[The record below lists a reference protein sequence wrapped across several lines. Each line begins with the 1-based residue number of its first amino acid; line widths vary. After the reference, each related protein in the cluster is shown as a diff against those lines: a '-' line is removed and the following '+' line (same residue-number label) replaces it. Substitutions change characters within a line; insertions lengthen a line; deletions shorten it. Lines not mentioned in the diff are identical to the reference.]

1 MSAKGPAL
9 GLIMF
14 AAALLPPRDA
24 AFGADTFTF
33 KADRM
38 SGGRVSG
45 KEITMLTGNAEVR
58 SDKLILKADRIELQG
73 DDNQFI
79 DCSGDV
85 WGMEEEKNILFQ
97 TDRLRY
103 DRKLKIA
110 RLEGNSTLEDR
121 ENEIVAKGRFIEY
134 DDQNEITVFQIS
146 VRLFKDDLVCR
157 SEYAVYRRQ
166 AKLLDLSGFPVVF
179 KKNDE
184 FRADRIRVDLE
195 TDDVSMEGS
204 VSGSIQEKEKEAET
218 PPVEAAEGAEI
229 PAAVETEAAESV
241 EADETAESAEAAVSG
256 EETPPGGE

>member
-1 MSAKGPAL
+1 MSARGAAL
-9 GLIMF
+9 GLL
-14 AAALLPPRDA
+14 AAAILLPRDA
-24 AFGADTFTF
+24 ACGADTFTF
-33 KADRM
+33 RADRM
-38 SGGRVSG
+38 SGGRASG

-58 SDKLILKADRIELQG
+58 SDSLILRADRIELQG

-79 DCSGDV
+79 DCAGNV
-85 WGMEEEKNILFQ
+85 WGMEEDKNILFQ

-121 ENEIVAKGRFIEY
+121 DNEIVAKGRFIEY

-166 AKLLDLSGFPVVF
+166 AKLLDLSGFPVVY

-184 FRADRIRVDLE
+184 FRADRIRVDLD
-195 TDDVSMEGS
+195 TDDVTMEGS
-204 VSGSIQEKEKEAET
+204 VSGSIQEKEKAAEE
-218 PPVEAAEGAEI
+218 PEAAPEPEPAEESPGAE
-229 PAAVETEAAESV
+229 P
-241 EADETAESAEAAVSG
+241 AEAAPPP
-256 EETPPGGE
+256 EE